1 MPRTKI
7 FLLVLT
13 LLIAAAVVWFR
24 FGNTF
29 PEWLSIV
36 LSVWIFLVGPVV
48 VFSTARLA
56 RQEIHF
62 EDPRGVS
69 GAVLRVIVCTP
80 LGCFGIIFLITGL
93 AVIAL
98 ALWLALTKGDF
109 EILKN
114 VPGLLVFAGMT
125 AFGWFVLR
133 RGMKGEGQTRKQI
146 EEAEKAR
153 VEALLQP
160 DWAFYEEHLRR
171 PIPEALKRIYDD
183 PDKVLGCL
191 NLSGTEHLEYSIEF
205 EPLHRDYLVP
215 SGESNLPF
223 DIVPI
228 ATTEDES
235 QIFLKPGE
243 NETNQVLMV
252 YPEGPVLIVPLA
264 DSVESFLSSL
274 TAPRPATPGNR

>member
-13 LLIAAAVVWFR
+13 LFIVAAVVWFR

-36 LSVWIFLVGPVV
+36 LSVWIFLVGPVL
-48 VFSTARLA
+48 VFATARLA

-69 GAVLRVIVCTP
+69 GAVLRIIVCTP
-80 LGCFGIIFLITGL
+80 LGCFGIICMITGL

-98 ALWLALTKGDF
+98 ALWLALIKGDF

-133 RGMKGEGQTRKQI
+133 RGMTGEGQTRKQI
-146 EEAEKAR
+146 KEAEEAR
-153 VEALLQP
+153 IEALLHP
-160 DWAFYEEHLRR
+160 DWAFYAEHLRR
-171 PIPEALKRIYDD
+171 PIPEVLKKIYED
-183 PDKVLGCL
+183 PGKVLVCL
-191 NLSGTEHLEYSIEF
+191 NLSDTEQGEIWIEF

-215 SGESNLPF
+215 SRESNLPF

-228 ATTEDES
+228 AMTGDES

-243 NETNQVLMV
+243 DETNQVLMV

-264 DSVESFLSSL
+264 DSVESFLSAL
-274 TAPRPATPGNR
+274 TIPRSATPGNT